1 MWIDMINIMFNIMFN
16 ISSNNDIIINN
27 IDDIIHNDV

>member
-27 IDDIIHNDV
+27 IDDIIYNDV